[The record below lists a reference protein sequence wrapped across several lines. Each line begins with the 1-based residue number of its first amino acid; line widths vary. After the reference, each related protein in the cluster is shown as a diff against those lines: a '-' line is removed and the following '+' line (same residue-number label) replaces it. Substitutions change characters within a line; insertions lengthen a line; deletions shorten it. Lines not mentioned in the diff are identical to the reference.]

1 MPASRALIVA
11 NTAAAAA
18 NASPLWR
25 EVNADVSALEQ
36 GTDAAALAASPL
48 WQDTPPDRVERE
60 WSTVTAALREAEDE
74 NWAFWIDWYEAR
86 LRGDPINTDLDRAVV
101 LLDDAVWKQGPTVVN
116 AKILELVEA
125 HSGPPKTPAQ
135 EPAPVTAEIRDGEI
149 SRRDP
154 DAPAHEEDMAKIHG
168 LLLTEAQW
176 LSSNLSTQHGA
187 ICDMVGNTVTALGDS
202 YAETD
207 ALTLGFHS
215 KPIASRAKTANED
228 LLEDQAAKLQGFSA
242 NLDLFVL
249 RLQDWRTHIAK
260 AAENPVTP
268 KEVETAA
275 EATKSLLDG
284 IREWSKDLYDERIP
298 AMLDALYL
306 SLSES
311 SVYGVETPYGFYLS
325 LRNVLTIT
333 MQAAI
338 NAIPPDLIREES
350 DEVVKSLR
358 KNARKFVHEYATQIT
373 VVTGVTLMSGLQAA
387 LRYILGLG

>member
-1 MPASRALIVA
+1 V
-11 NTAAAAA
+11 
-18 NASPLWR
+18 
-25 EVNADVSALEQ
+25 
-36 GTDAAALAASPL
+36 
-48 WQDTPPDRVERE
+48 
-60 WSTVTAALREAEDE
+60 
-74 NWAFWIDWYEAR
+74 
-86 LRGDPINTDLDRAVV
+86 
-101 LLDDAVWKQGPTVVN
+101 
-116 AKILELVEA
+116 
-125 HSGPPKTPAQ
+125 
-135 EPAPVTAEIRDGEI
+135 EI

-176 LSSNLSTQHGA
+176 LSSNLSAQHGA

-268 KEVETAA
+268 EEVEAAA

-284 IREWSKDLYDERIP
+284 IRQWSKDLYDERIP
-298 AMLDALYL
+298 AMLDELYVVSGIGL
-306 SLSES
+306 L
-311 SVYGVETPYGFYLS
+311 GGLK
-325 LRNVLTIT
+325 
-333 MQAAI
+333 AA
-338 NAIPPDLIREES
+338 
-350 DEVVKSLR
+350 
-358 KNARKFVHEYATQIT
+358 FQ
-373 VVTGVTLMSGLQAA
+373 
-387 LRYILGLG
+387 YILRLL

>member
-1 MPASRALIVA
+1 
-11 NTAAAAA
+11 
-18 NASPLWR
+18 
-25 EVNADVSALEQ
+25 
-36 GTDAAALAASPL
+36 
-48 WQDTPPDRVERE
+48 
-60 WSTVTAALREAEDE
+60 
-74 NWAFWIDWYEAR
+74 
-86 LRGDPINTDLDRAVV
+86 
-101 LLDDAVWKQGPTVVN
+101 
-116 AKILELVEA
+116 LELVEA

-135 EPAPVTAEIRDGEI
+135 EPAPVTAELRDGEI